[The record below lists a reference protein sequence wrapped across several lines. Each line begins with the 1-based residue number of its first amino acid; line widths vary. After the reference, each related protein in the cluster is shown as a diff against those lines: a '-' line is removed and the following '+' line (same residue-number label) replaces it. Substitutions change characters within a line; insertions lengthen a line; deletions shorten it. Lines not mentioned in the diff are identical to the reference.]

1 MTSKAGSGHAG
12 LTRRDQWALKMQE
25 RYALDVYKEYWGVSS
40 CDITE
45 VDQLRADGVGL
56 AKMLDADGGTDKII
70 QPNGIPVFV
79 AQRFRKNSKYP
90 VDFSIRA
97 RTYSQAETEIH
108 KLLRSKESN
117 GNLPGVYAF
126 GVGDSLNKQDC
137 LETGF
142 KEMHFLD
149 VEKVLKLL
157 DSGEVESERHPNG
170 DGSAG
175 MYIEISDLHEK
186 GAVFD
191 SIQGETLRSAWNNGP
206 TDSDFPTA
214 PHVRRGVVQ

>member
-1 MTSKAGSGHAG
+1 
-12 LTRRDQWALKMQE
+12 
-25 RYALDVYKEYWGVSS
+25 
-40 CDITE
+40 
-45 VDQLRADGVGL
+45 
-56 AKMLDADGGTDKII
+56 
-70 QPNGIPVFV
+70 
-79 AQRFRKNSKYP
+79 
-90 VDFSIRA
+90 
-97 RTYSQAETEIH
+97 
-108 KLLRSKESN
+108 
-117 GNLPGVYAF
+117 
-126 GVGDSLNKQDC
+126 
-137 LETGF
+137 
-142 KEMHFLD
+142 MHFLD